1 MDIKMDIT
9 GITVEQQSNMPIIIL
24 KDDKG
29 AQTLTVWIG
38 IVEASAIA
46 MELENIKTPRP
57 MTHDLIVNILEGMG
71 ARLER
76 IIITELRDNTFYSEL
91 VLSLDTREVR
101 IDSRTSDAIA
111 VALRLKAPI
120 YVSEQVLEKSHES
133 SLKALA
139 TADDEKKKWDEVLEN
154 LDPENFGKYKM

>member
-9 GITVEQQSNMPIIIL
+9 GLTVEQQTSMPIIIL
-24 KDDKG
+24 KDEEG
-29 AQTLTVWIG
+29 ARTLTVWIG

-57 MTHDLIVNILEGMG
+57 MTHDLIVNIIEAMS
-71 ARLER
+71 ATLER
-76 IIITELRDNTFYSEL
+76 IIVTELRDNTFYAEL
-91 VLSLDTREVR
+91 VLKQNEQELR

-120 YVSEQVLEKSHES
+120 YVSETVLLKSHES
-133 SLKALA
+133 SMKAL
-139 TADDEKKKWDEVLEN
+139 TKEEEEQKNYSEVLEN